1 LNPDYSKITKIVLPK
16 GIIKPST
23 MHVSRLT
30 PTYQRECELV
40 QKLYRKSLEDAD
52 RETEEKIRY
61 KVRIK

>member
-1 LNPDYSKITKIVLPK
+1 LNPNYSKITKILLPK

-23 MHVSRLT
+23 MRVSKLT
-30 PTYQRECELV
+30 TTYQRECELV
-40 QKLYRKSLEDAD
+40 QQLYRQSLEDAD